1 MATYTSLTSLDTS
14 KLAAGDTISLSYT
27 GAAQS
32 ATLPAGTYTFTCLG
46 AQGGYRSSSTYGGKG
61 GKAVGT
67 LKLTADT
74 KIYARVGGSGNTGG
88 TNGGFNGGGRRNKY
102 NGGGGATDVRIGS
115 DSLYARVI
123 VAGGGGSDGA
133 TSRGGGTGGGTTGGN
148 TTASNYGTGGYG
160 ATQTGNS
167 GGSSYVV
174 SSQSTSTTTQAGIYA
189 GFGFGGNG
197 IYRSNGCGGAG
208 GGGWYGGSGTY
219 PDSSGDDDKGGGGG
233 SGYVYTSSTASNYP
247 SGCLLNSSY
256 YLSDT
261 SMSNGVQTGNGSLTI
276 AVVEIAGY
284 TVTWNANGG
293 STSKTS
299 QIVKKGSAIG
309 TLPTATRDGYNFKGW
324 YTAASGGTQ
333 ITASTVPTAAVTYY
347 AHWAAVHTYDASPGT
362 FSDGTASKTIEEGD
376 TVPTPSRDGFVF
388 EGWTAYKAQWLSAT
402 RIKVSDAWHV
412 PSELFIK
419 VSGAWKTVTKG
430 YIKKDDTW
438 HLVYVGHMMLKKKT
452 HQALKAY
459 THEKMKSSTHGE

>member
-1 MATYTSLTSLDTS
+1 
-14 KLAAGDTISLSYT
+14 
-27 GAAQS
+27 
-32 ATLPAGTYTFTCLG
+32 
-46 AQGGYRSSSTYGGKG
+46 
-61 GKAVGT
+61 
-67 LKLTADT
+67 
-74 KIYARVGGSGNTGG
+74 
-88 TNGGFNGGGRRNKY
+88 
-102 NGGGGATDVRIGS
+102 
-115 DSLYARVI
+115 
-123 VAGGGGSDGA
+123 
-133 TSRGGGTGGGTTGGN
+133 
-148 TTASNYGTGGYG
+148 
-160 ATQTGNS
+160 
-167 GGSSYVV
+167 
-174 SSQSTSTTTQAGIYA
+174 
-189 GFGFGGNG
+189 
-197 IYRSNGCGGAG
+197 
-208 GGGWYGGSGTY
+208 
-219 PDSSGDDDKGGGGG
+219 
-233 SGYVYTSSTASNYP
+233 
-247 SGCLLNSSY
+247 
-256 YLSDT
+256 
-261 SMSNGVQTGNGSLTI
+261 MSNGVQTGNGSLTI

-388 EGWTAYKAQWLSAT
+388 EGWTSYKAQWLSAT